1 MNTIEINK
9 SIMELNFR
17 KEKLNNEVSDI
28 QAQINFLA
36 SLRESQRMTDDEQSG
51 QTLFNQMFGDLWL
64 MRIAFTV
71 LVVILGANLMIDLLD
86 SSMVKLIQERNE
98 SIQRSIDSMWLL
110 LVTSK
115 LSL

>member
-51 QTLFNQMFGDLWL
+51 QTLFNQMFGDL
-64 MRIAFTV
+64 
-71 LVVILGANLMIDLLD
+71 
-86 SSMVKLIQERNE
+86 
-98 SIQRSIDSMWLL
+98 
-110 LVTSK
+110 
-115 LSL
+115 